1 VAQAFDLVAQ
11 AFDLVAQAFR
21 PVHVNSCGNR
31 RKLTAMAARRDD
43 TGGVAWFAWAAH
55 AYTAS
60 GAVLAFLA
68 TLALFAG
75 EFRAAFL
82 WLFAAVCVD
91 ATDGWFARL
100 AGVGARLPR
109 VSGARLD
116 DLVDYLTFV
125 FVPMLL
131 VWRAALLPAGWGFA
145 VVAAVL
151 VSSAYGFARDDAKTS
166 DYFFTGFP
174 SYWNV
179 VGLYLFVWRLSPA
192 ANAAILLA
200 LAALVFVRIGYVY
213 PSRTPVLRT
222 LTLALASAWG
232 GLVLLIILR
241 LPDPPGWAVWLSLG
255 FPVYYTLL
263 SFALH
268 VRRGRARV

>member
-1 VAQAFDLVAQ
+1 MYTPVAAI
-11 AFDLVAQAFR
+11 R
-21 PVHVNSCGNR
+21 GGRR
-31 RKLTAMAARRDD
+31 RKLLAMTVRRHDAA
-43 TGGVAWFAWAAH
+43 GAAWFAWAAH

-60 GAVLAFLA
+60 GAMLAFLA
-68 TLALFAG
+68 TLAVFAG
-75 EFRAAFL
+75 EFRNAFL

-100 AGVGARLPR
+100 AGVGTRLPR

-131 VWRAALLPAGWGFA
+131 IWQAGLLSAGWGLV

-151 VSSAYGFARDDAKTS
+151 VSSAYGFARDDAKTG

-179 VGLYLFVWRLSPA
+179 VALYLFVWRLSPA

-200 LAALVFVRIGYVY
+200 LVVFVFVRIGYVY
-213 PSRTPVLRT
+213 PSRTPVFRA

-241 LPDPPGWAVWLSLG
+241 LPDPPGWAVWLSLV
-255 FPVYYTLL
+255 FPIYYALL

-268 VRRGRARV
+268 ARRGRAQGQAQA